1 MLHFKDI
8 IDCVDFSVS
17 IIFLDTCY
25 LSYLNKYLRYY
36 KQMRRFG
43 ELN

>member
-1 MLHFKDI
+1 MLHYKDI
-8 IDCVDFSVS
+8 IDCAVFRVS
-17 IIFLDTCY
+17 IVLCQTCY
-25 LSYLNKYLRYY
+25 LSYLLKYLRYY